1 MLIDAFLYA
10 GERDLLDLRYE
21 ELHSKVDYFMGVEG
35 NVTFTGK
42 DRTIDAMIIGQPV
55 LLYTV
60 HDFPIA
66 NNPWKREAWQR
77 NSILKALEMM
87 ELPDDALIMV
97 SDVDEIP
104 RLSAIP
110 ETVAPGELYVFQ
122 QDTYHWNL
130 NTKVISSNNQF
141 PMGMCTRLCRYDD
154 LKKWYPQGVRNMDG
168 IPIPNGGWHL
178 SWMGDAKAK
187 AESYSHQELK
197 QYGGTYA
204 EQVQNRWDLK
214 YEMVY
219 GVDHLPQTIQNNIP
233 LWWSYFIKPY
243 ENG

>member
-1 MLIDAFLYA
+1 MPRLIDTFLYA
-10 GERDLLDLRYE
+10 GERELLDLRMQ
-21 ELHSKVDYFMGVEG
+21 ELGPKVNIFIAVEG
-35 NVTFTGK
+35 VLTFTGK
-42 DRTIDAMIIGQPV
+42 LKAVDTVPFPV
-55 LLYTV
+55 V
-60 HDFPIA
+60 HWIVSDYPEA
-66 NNPWKREAWQR
+66 RNPWKREAWQR
-77 NSILKALEMM
+77 NHMLKLLAQMGLS
-87 ELPDDALIMV
+87 DNDLIMV

-110 ETVAPGELYVFQ
+110 ETVAPGELYIFE

-130 NTKVISSNNQF
+130 NTKVVSSNSKF

-154 LKKWYPQGVRNMDG
+154 LKKWFPQGVRNMDG
-168 IPIPNGGWHL
+168 IHIPNGGWHL

-204 EQVQNRWDLK
+204 EQVKNRWELK
-214 YEMVY
+214 YEHVE
-219 GVDHLPQTIQNNIP
+219 GIAHLPQSIQNDTNK
-233 LWWSYFIKPY
+233 WWPHFIKPY